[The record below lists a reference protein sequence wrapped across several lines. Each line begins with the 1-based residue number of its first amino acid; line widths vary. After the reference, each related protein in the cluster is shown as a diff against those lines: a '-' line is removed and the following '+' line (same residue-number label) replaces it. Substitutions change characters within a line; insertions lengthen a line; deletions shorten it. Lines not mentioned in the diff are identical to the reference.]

1 MQLLQ
6 MKYQEDFFH
15 LGAKSDHVLAMFLF
29 RLQCSINEYY
39 LICHPFG
46 FGHTGK
52 HLNGLAY
59 AATGYKR
66 VLEENR
72 KLYNLVQDLKGNLI
86 EKIDL
91 CQSYFEDLESLRWSF
106 NLRNDLILGNV

>member
-1 MQLLQ
+1 MFYCLQELKQKLNTTKAGMQLLQ

-15 LGAKSDHVLAMFLF
+15 LGVNSDHVLAMSLF
-29 RLQCSINEYY
+29 RPQCSISKN
-39 LICHPFG
+39 IMCHCFG
-46 FGHTGK
+46 FCHTGK

-72 KLYNLVQDLKGNLI
+72 KLYNLVQDLKGNLT
-86 EKIDL
+86 EK
-91 CQSYFEDLESLRWSF
+91 
-106 NLRNDLILGNV
+106 N